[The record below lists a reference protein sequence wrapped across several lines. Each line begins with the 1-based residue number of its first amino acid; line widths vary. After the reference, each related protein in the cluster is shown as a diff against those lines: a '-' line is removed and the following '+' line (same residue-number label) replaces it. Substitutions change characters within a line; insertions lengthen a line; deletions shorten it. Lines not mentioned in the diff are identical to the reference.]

1 MARRSQGITHL
12 LGLRR
17 REIRDPGEG
26 RRIAASRKTRG
37 ASECGRDRTRQPRW
51 IAPWSACLEPH
62 HARSQPREVP
72 TTRGPTARGPN
83 REPPASISDRVGG
96 PGAQRRACWA
106 ATVFS
111 RSSARVSAVPP
122 SVSGSAT
129 CHPASRWLVDT
140 GSAAIA
146 SHIALR
152 DRSGVVE
159 PARRS
164 AGRAGERTRTNGT
177 HIVTVTKQQTVER
190 VGRKFAFK
198 ADLRHRRRDLA
209 PPAMPA
215 AEVMAAQADTDR
227 YRDGHPS
234 HVGAVL
240 GSARRRPAA

>member
-1 MARRSQGITHL
+1 MERLPGTTSREVPTARGPNR
-12 LGLRR
+12 
-17 REIRDPGEG
+17 
-26 RRIAASRKTRG
+26 
-37 ASECGRDRTRQPRW
+37 
-51 IAPWSACLEPH
+51 
-62 HARSQPREVP
+62 ARSQPREVP
-72 TTRGPTARGPN
+72 TARGPN
-83 REPPASISDRVGG
+83 RDPPASISDRVGG

-240 GSARRRPAA
+240 GSRAVDRLHECSLL